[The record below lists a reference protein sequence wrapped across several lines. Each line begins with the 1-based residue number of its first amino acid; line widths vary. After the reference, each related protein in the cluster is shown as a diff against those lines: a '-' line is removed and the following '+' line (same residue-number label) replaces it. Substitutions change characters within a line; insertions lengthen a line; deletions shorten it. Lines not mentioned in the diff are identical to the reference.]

1 MKQMNKKELIT
12 DWKICL
18 IALIMGLLIAVFA
31 WCLTHLSFLLTWMTI
46 TIVSIPIWNQIAI
59 WAKREYPGLETIDA
73 LFTYIFIGNNYDEDD
88 DVPML
93 ED

>member
-1 MKQMNKKELIT
+1 MKQIDKKELIT

-18 IALIMGLLIAVFA
+18 IALIVGLLIAVSA
-31 WCLTHLSFLLTWMTI
+31 WCLTHLSLLLTWMTI
-46 TIVSIPIWNQIAI
+46 TIVSIPVWNQIAI
-59 WAKREYPGLETIDA
+59 WAKREYPGLETADA